1 MKFSQ
6 RLGIFPY
13 LMLGIALMAIGYVA
27 IQYVVNNFWPVDTSR
42 IDLIRAVAQGR
53 ADAVSLLEAP
63 SHELIFAF
71 LAMVLVMATGAILP
85 IAYFLNKRFGRLVDE
100 RFGASSATPFLVI
113 LRQAMGVG
121 FWLAFCVWLQM
132 NRALGIGVALLV
144 AAILVLFE
152 MLLQIRNR
160 AASFGHAPH

>member
-1 MKFSQ
+1 MKFGQ

-13 LMLGIALMAIGYVA
+13 LLLGIALIAIGYVA
-27 IQYVVNNFWPVDTSR
+27 LQYVTNNFWPIDTDR
-42 IDLIRAVAQGR
+42 LDLIRAAAQGR

-71 LAMVLVMATGAILP
+71 LAMVLIMATGAILP
-85 IAYFLNKRFGRLVDE
+85 LAYFLNKRFGRLVDE

-113 LRQAMGVG
+113 LRQAMGAG

-132 NRALGIGVALLV
+132 NRALGVGVALLV
-144 AAILVLFE
+144 AAILILFE

-160 AASFGHAPH
+160 AATFSHTP